1 MKKLVTSYAF
11 NAAAKT
17 ITFTGYAAIELSRIL
32 LITNVT
38 DNKVIYNFTNA
49 ALGGTVST
57 NILTLLYDTTTMSN
71 TDSLQIFYDEAVDYG
86 SGNIT
91 TAGTQR
97 VVLASNQPVIP
108 ISDNNGSL
116 TVDGTVELGATSLAA
131 LENTTVTVSGTV
143 PVSGTFYQATQPVS
157 LASVPS
163 HAVTNAGTFAVQVT
177 SAPTTAVTGTFW
189 QATQPVS
196 IASVPSHAV
205 TGSAANGAAV
215 SGNPLL
221 IAGYDGTTTR
231 TLKTDATGNLLVNG
245 VQDARQ
251 TGNIIAATTVVGP
264 YSVNNRNVTTVTV
277 SGTYAGVSF
286 VVEASDNGGTTWFGL
301 QCINNA
307 TGQASSTW
315 TPGTNATASYDAA
328 VGGYTHIRV
337 RATAWTSGTA
347 AIGVS
352 SQVFAYDPVVAALSQ
367 GLAATGTA
375 LVGNPVLIGGS
386 DGTLARNLSTNTSG
400 HVNIADGGNSITV
413 DGTVAATQSGTW
425 NIGSITTLPALPAGT
440 NAIGKL
446 AANTGVDIGDV
457 TLNNALGA
465 GTSDANTIRVTESS
479 AATSVVTSVAS
490 AITSTVLKAA
500 NTARR
505 GLTVFNNSTS
515 VLYVNLGA
523 TASSTAFT
531 IKMQPDSYYEVPF
544 SYNGA
549 VNGIWVAANG
559 AALVTEIS

>member
-1 MKKLVTSYAF
+1 MVGSTNPTLDIKKLNGS
-11 NAAAKT
+11 N
-17 ITFTGYAAIELSRIL
+17 I
-32 LITNVT
+32 
-38 DNKVIYNFTNA
+38 
-49 ALGGTVST
+49 ST
-57 NILTLLYDTTTMSN
+57 N
-71 TDSLQIFYDEAVDYG
+71 
-86 SGNIT
+86 SGT
-91 TAGTQR
+91 KDAGTQR
-97 VVLASNQPVIP
+97 VVIATDQTTIPV
-108 ISDNNGSL
+108 SDNGGSL

-131 LENTTVTVSGTV
+131 LENTTVTVSGIV
-143 PVSGTFYQATQPVS
+143 PVSGTFWQATQPVS

-196 IASVPSHAV
+196 LASIPAV
-205 TGSAANGAAV
+205 TGAAANNAAV

-251 TGNIIAATTVVGP
+251 TGNIVAATTVVGP

-425 NIGSITTLPALPAGT
+425 NIGSITTLPALPAGA